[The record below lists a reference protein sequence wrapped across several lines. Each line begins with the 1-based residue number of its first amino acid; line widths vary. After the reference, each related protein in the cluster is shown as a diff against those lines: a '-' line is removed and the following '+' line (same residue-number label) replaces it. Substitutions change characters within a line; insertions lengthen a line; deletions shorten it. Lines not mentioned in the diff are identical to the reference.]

1 MAAGIGK
8 IKLDFDGSQA
18 TAELIFELGR
28 IVGDLDRGEL
38 LHPIIIASRIEQAV
52 AQFQLDSK
60 DPAVG
65 TLIQRIREL
74 SD

>member
-1 MAAGIGK
+1 MATVGK

-28 IVGDLDRGEL
+28 IVGVLERGDL
-38 LHPIIIASRIEQAV
+38 LHPVIIASRIEQAV
-52 AQFQLDSK
+52 ARFQVERK

-65 TLIQRIREL
+65 TLIRRIKEL
-74 SD
+74 SA